1 MSDKGDRR
9 KSNGCWPRSGKSFRS
24 IHTAHHQDHGSR
36 YAFSIL
42 DYPLL
47 MHRSKSICLIYIA
60 SHIRFYNWYLNMWKT
75 MLSALNKMVVLDLG
89 VIIYQSLML
98 TATHFLF
105 QLLWFCILCIKEDRP
120 PIENPVRTGPC
131 NRFSDLEPFGTLP
144 VCWTVGPGGHSILD
158 LVGDPEATLMVVDTW
173 GLGPIS
179 PLI

>member
-1 MSDKGDRR
+1 
-9 KSNGCWPRSGKSFRS
+9 
-24 IHTAHHQDHGSR
+24 
-36 YAFSIL
+36 
-42 DYPLL
+42 

-120 PIENPVRTGPC
+120 PIESPVRTGPC

-158 LVGDPEATLMVVDTW
+158 LVRGSDRGPRGDPDGGGHVGIGSHLAPHLRVLHC
-173 GLGPIS
+173 LGINCRDVLS
-179 PLI
+179 WTSGSGGAHWVIWS